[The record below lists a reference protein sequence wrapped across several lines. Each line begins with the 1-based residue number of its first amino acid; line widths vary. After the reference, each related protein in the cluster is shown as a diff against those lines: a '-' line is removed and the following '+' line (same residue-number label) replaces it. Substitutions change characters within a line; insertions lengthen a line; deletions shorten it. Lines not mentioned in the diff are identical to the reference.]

1 LAGQLCARH
10 FQPNE
15 QLLLLNEM
23 SLKRF
28 TSTDVKKE
36 MARLLRS
43 EELSPYCQLEKE
55 RVQID
60 LLFYSE
66 KIDE

>member
-1 LAGQLCARH
+1 
-10 FQPNE
+10 
-15 QLLLLNEM
+15 M